1 MSGSAVARNY
11 AATLFELATR
21 EDSVERYGH
30 LISQVSALYREESA
44 FQRFLETPRIA
55 LAEKKE
61 VLGRTFADR
70 VPELFLRFL
79 MVVLERRRQRVLPGI
94 AQAYQDML
102 DEQAGRPRTAVT
114 LPFEPDDALKAR
126 IVGALE
132 EHFGKQVVPEFRLD
146 PAILGGLVVR
156 VGDQL
161 MDASLRRQLER
172 LKWELI

>member
-11 AATLFELATR
+11 AATLFELAER
-21 EDSVERYGH
+21 EDSVERYGQ
-30 LISQVSALYREESA
+30 LIAHVSALYETEPT
-44 FQRFLETPRIA
+44 FQRFLETPRVA

-61 VLGRTFADR
+61 VLRRTFEDQM
-70 VPELFLRFL
+70 PELFIRFL
-79 MVVLERRRQRVLPGI
+79 MVVLERRRQRVLPRI
-94 AQAYQDML
+94 ADSYQDAL
-102 DEQAGRPRTAVT
+102 DEQAGRLRTAVT
-114 LPFEPDDALKAR
+114 LPFEPDDALKSH

-132 EHFGKQVVPEFRLD
+132 EHFGKNVVPEFRLD

>member
-11 AATLFELATR
+11 AATLFELAER
-21 EDSVERYGH
+21 EESVEHYGE
-30 LISQVSALYREESA
+30 LIAQVAALYEEESA
-44 FQRFLETPRIA
+44 FRRFLETPRIA
-55 LAEKKE
+55 LAEKKK
-61 VLGRTFADR
+61 VLRRTFEDQ
-70 VPELFLRFL
+70 VPELFIRFL

-94 AQAYQDML
+94 AEAYQDSL
-102 DEQAGRPRTAVT
+102 DEQAGRLRTAVT
-114 LPFEPDDALKAR
+114 LPFEPDDALKTH

-132 EHFGKQVVPEFRLD
+132 EHFGKQVVPDFRLD
-146 PAILGGLVVR
+146 PAILGGLIVR